1 MEKSSPTKLVPG
13 ARKAG
18 DHCARIISKSQGP
31 RLHLGSPLLRRGN
44 SGFRHWDPASLMV
57 LIHPPRQFRGKG
69 GRGWGGREA
78 WPGWGLVQAKP
89 ARGWCFYTAG
99 SQQLP
104 PLPAGGEGGSSCF
117 TKAPQGDEHPGTLT
131 SCGVQSLGLGILAL
145 LGPVAPDPA
154 RSQVNFQIQRSLTYC
169 CQGFQPARVSRGGL
183 SCKRGTILQGPLLP
197 CRPGAGAR
205 DESTSLH
212 HTAGRSAPGSSA
224 PVTCMLLPIRT
235 MIPRGRKGPL
245 VLTLHHFRLVCIS
258 SLVLSAQVRSET
270 QRG

>member
-1 MEKSSPTKLVPG
+1 
-13 ARKAG
+13 
-18 DHCARIISKSQGP
+18 
-31 RLHLGSPLLRRGN
+31 
-44 SGFRHWDPASLMV
+44 MV

-89 ARGWCFYTAG
+89 ARGWCFHTAG

-104 PLPAGGEGGSSCF
+104 PLRAGGEGASSCF

-131 SCGVQSLGLGILAL
+131 SCHVQTLGLGILAL
-145 LGPVAPDPA
+145 PGPVAPDPA

-169 CQGFQPARVSRGGL
+169 SQQFQPARVSGGGW

-197 CRPGAGAR
+197 CRQGAGAR

-212 HTAGRSAPGSSA
+212 HTAGRSAPGSSV
-224 PVTCMLLPIRT
+224 PVTCILLPIRT
-235 MIPRGRKGPL
+235 MIPRGTKGPL
-245 VLTLHHFRLVCIS
+245 VLTLHHFLLVCVTS
-258 SLVLSAQVRSET
+258 TLGTGKVRSTERPSPSPEVT
-270 QRG
+270 QD